1 MISTRAPT
9 DDHPDGADVTEFKGD
24 AAFDDSSLSRVQR
37 WMRSLLWPPV
47 LFPLII
53 LVALTLLWAA
63 TAKLIDVERDGALA
77 SARAS
82 VTENLG
88 TYEAQV
94 VRAVREID
102 QTLKSVQYA
111 HRVRGDGEAALS
123 DLQDRELLPP
133 ELIFTVRV
141 LEAPDTTG
149 RAAGP
154 SADTLSVAPP
164 VVSPDSEGGG
174 WHLRFSR
181 PLLSADDSTAK
192 VAVVEV
198 DASYFVSGYEMST
211 LGDHGLLAV
220 LGTDG
225 IFRALRTGDDVSAG
239 RRTDLASLKPEQGLD
254 ETRVLLSSNDWDGVR
269 RYTSARQLF
278 EYPLAVVVGVS
289 RAERL
294 AAVDA
299 RIDTYLWRAGGAS
312 VLLIVLIGALGT
324 ANWKLVRAR
333 ERGAEAEIAHARR
346 VRHLAFHDN
355 LTGLPNRALL
365 SRLLEQN
372 ISEARRHDRYLG
384 VYFLDLDN
392 FKDVN
397 DTLGHDAGDELLRQ
411 VANRLDETLRE
422 SDIVARMGGD
432 EFVVVAPE
440 IADEGG
446 AEVLASKILEVL
458 RRPVQVMGRTIQ
470 VTGSVGA
477 AFYPTDGD
485 DEQSLMKHADI
496 AMYEAKEAGK
506 NDFRFY
512 SSEMG
517 AGSAERLALAASLR
531 HALRNREFDIHYQAR
546 RNMESGHVTGVEALL
561 RWDHPELGTVTP
573 LQFIPLAEEI
583 GLMVPI
589 GRWLL
594 ETACRQNV
602 AWHAEGRSR
611 VPLAVNLTARQFLDS
626 GLVRDVRSILEAAGM
641 DPELLEL
648 EIPENVLTRDV
659 RRSMEVLGALKQLGV
674 KITIDNFGTGYSS
687 LAVLK
692 RFPLDSIKIDSV
704 FIQDSSRNRMERE
717 VTDAILMMGR
727 ALSPS
732 LHAQGVETREQVEY
746 LKAHACDEVQGYY
759 FDRPVPA
766 SGVDELFKMQG
777 AATEAATID
786 Q

>member
-1 MISTRAPT
+1 MATDWSTHGPESQGPGGT
-9 DDHPDGADVTEFKGD
+9 GFDDVPSGD
-24 AAFDDSSLSRVQR
+24 AGESGVRRLTHLLLS
-37 WMRSLLWPPV
+37 PTV
-47 LFPLII
+47 LFPVIAV
-53 LVALTLLWAA
+53 VALTLLWSA
-63 TAKLIDVERDGALA
+63 TAKLIEVERSNSLE

-82 VTENLG
+82 VVENLG

-111 HRVRGDGEAALS
+111 YDVRRDGEAALS
-123 DLQDRELLPP
+123 DLRDRDLLPP

-141 LEAPDTTG
+141 LDAPDTARTIDG
-149 RAAGP
+149 SA
-154 SADTLSVAPP
+154 ADTLSVAPP
-164 VVSPDSEGGG
+164 VVSPDPGAGG
-174 WHLRFSR
+174 WRLRFSR
-181 PLLSADDSTAK
+181 PLFSADDS
-192 VAVVEV
+192 VAGIAAVEV
-198 DASYFVSGYEMST
+198 DASYFVSGYETSA
-211 LGDHGLLAV
+211 LGERGILAV

-225 IFRALRTGDDVSAG
+225 IFRALRTGDDMSAG
-239 RRTDLASLKPEQGLD
+239 RRTDVASLAPEHALD
-254 ETRVLLSSNDWDGVR
+254 ETEVVLSSNDWDGVQ

-278 EYPLAVVVGVS
+278 DYPLVVVVGVS

-299 RIDTYLWRAGGAS
+299 RIDTYLWRAAGAS
-312 VLLIVLIGALGT
+312 LLLIVLIGALGR

-333 ERGAEAEIAHARR
+333 ERESEAEVAHARR

-372 ISEARRHDRYLG
+372 ISEARRFDRHLG
-384 VYFLDLDN
+384 VYFFDLDE

-411 VANRLDETLRE
+411 VANRLDDALRE

-432 EFVVVAPE
+432 EFVVVAP
-440 IADEGG
+440 DVGLEGG
-446 AEVLASKILEVL
+446 GEVLARKILSAL
-458 RRPVQVMGRTIQ
+458 REPFQVMGRTIR

-477 AFYPTDGD
+477 VLYPEDGD
-485 DEQSLMKHADI
+485 DEQTLMKHADI

-512 SSEMG
+512 SEEMG
-517 AGSAERLALAASLR
+517 AGSTERLALAASLR
-531 HALRNREFDIHYQAR
+531 RALENREFDLHYQAR
-546 RNMESGHVTGVEALL
+546 RNMESGRVTGVEALL
-561 RWDHPELGTVTP
+561 RWHHPDLGTVAP

-583 GLMVPI
+583 GLIVPI
-589 GRWLL
+589 GRWVL

-602 AWHAEGRSR
+602 AWQAEGKPR
-611 VPLAVNLTARQFLDS
+611 VALAVNLTARQFLDS
-626 GLVRDVRSILEAAGM
+626 GLIRDVRSVLERTGLDA
-641 DPELLEL
+641 ELLEF
-648 EIPENVLTRDV
+648 EISENVLTRDV
-659 RRSMEVLGALKQLGV
+659 KRSVDILESLKGLGV

-692 RFPLDSIKIDSV
+692 RFPLDSIKVDRI
-704 FIQDSSRNRMERE
+704 FIQDSSRNRMERQ

-732 LHAQGVETREQVEY
+732 LHAQGVETREQVDY
-746 LKAHACDEVQGYY
+746 LRAHACDEVQGYY

-766 SGVDELFKMQG
+766 SDADELFETSEAVTGSGG
-777 AATEAATID
+777 AD
-786 Q
+786 R